1 MGARSEVPASSYEH
15 LPPPLIRKMWQLVA
29 RPTGM
34 KDWAGTAL
42 NLGRSLKKKCELT
55 PSHKIIIVDREIWD
69 KTESDRPTVPAEGHE
84 QIQSGG
90 TRGVRRRKKLKKIH
104 SVFTQKQ

>member
-1 MGARSEVPASSYEH
+1 MA
-15 LPPPLIRKMWQLVA
+15 
-29 RPTGM
+29 
-34 KDWAGTAL
+34 AGGKA
-42 NLGRSLKKKCELT
+42 NRNERLGRHSTQSGEKFKKKCELT
-55 PSHKIIIVDREIWD
+55 PSHKIIIFYREIWD